1 MRADKGE
8 MVRNA
13 HLLSFF
19 RRICKL
25 LFLRTKPVFVFD
37 GATPALKRR
46 TVAGRRRHRDRPR
59 ANIRKTAEKLLLNRL
74 KAKRLEELAAE
85 IKKQKEGSKEKQITD
100 EDTKGKKVLDSN
112 DEIGAE
118 GSSVLPRGDMESGVS
133 SQENLDE
140 LLAASL
146 AAEEEMEIN
155 KNVLTSE
162 GGLDEAEDDNDENEE
177 MIYVSSF
184 RSLVIFFLYIFCR

>member
-1 MRADKGE
+1 M
-8 MVRNA
+8 
-13 HLLSFF
+13 
-19 RRICKL
+19 
-25 LFLRTKPVFVFD
+25 
-37 GATPALKRR
+37 
-46 TVAGRRRHRDRPR
+46 
-59 ANIRKTAEKLLLNRL
+59 
-74 KAKRLEELAAE
+74 
-85 IKKQKEGSKEKQITD
+85 QITD
-100 EDTKGKKVLDSN
+100 EDTKGKKVLDSIV
-112 DEIGAE
+112 EIRAE

-177 MIYVSSF
+177 MIF
-184 RSLVIFFLYIFCR
+184 